1 MSVSIPAND
10 TAMQDQ
16 VSFSQPDADALTI
29 TQRLSNTNAFLCML
43 HRIGCGFKERFR
55 LLHDGFDSMQAL
67 VDHFGDDIDSFKK
80 HLTTS
85 NKTWLN
91 HSLPR
96 MRAFFTPVLI
106 SRLVGTLY
114 YFHTAVHL
122 FHNIP
127 DINLVDATA
136 ASKHGRIYHQHRS
149 SKDNDGDIDKI
160 ELSDLNEAKDWT
172 PFKEKFIQL
181 LDLTIG
187 SHILP
192 IRYVIDSTERP
203 HLRAQAARTE
213 VDSVDLE
220 DETIFTTSIVHFG
233 AAFKADN
240 KLVWNILA
248 NSLLDK
254 PAYNH
259 ISGYNSSKDGRAA
272 WIALR
277 TFYEGE
283 NYLKNLRE
291 VAFNKLHNTFYRG
304 ETNRFTFEKYVNA
317 HKQAHKMLQDAQF
330 NNGNGMDNAMKVQ
343 YFRQGIKA
351 EAGIEV
357 ALATS
362 RSNSQYEDFDA
373 LISFLAA
380 EVEHHK
386 LRKAQLNNNSNRR
399 VSATNSTGNG
409 NNRRNSNGKNQN
421 SQGKSDSK
429 NTYPSKYVDGKKV
442 EGRRYSQEEFS
453 KMTKAQR
460 AAVIELKRQFHK
472 SKSANEDKNTQ
483 VSQVTL
489 DDMITIGDA
498 IVAGVKRASVTNI
511 EPDDPNDDRD
521 TNATQ
526 AGRVTATSGS
536 VGSAFNNRSSKRSRQ
551 SSRQS

>member
-16 VSFSQPDADALTI
+16 VFFSQPDADALTI

-127 DINLVDATA
+127 DLNLVDATA
-136 ASKHGRIYHQHRS
+136 ASKYGRIYHQHRS

-187 SHILP
+187 SHMLP

-203 HLRAQAARTE
+203 HLRAQAARSE
-213 VDSVDLE
+213 VASIDLE

-330 NNGNGMDNAMKVQ
+330 NDGNGMDNAMKVQ

-386 LRKAQLNNNSNRR
+386 LRKAQLNNNSSRR
-399 VSATNSTGNG
+399 VSASSSSNGNG
-409 NNRRNSNGKNQN
+409 NRGRNNSNGGKGNQ
-421 SQGKSDSK
+421 QKSNTNK
-429 NTYPSKYVDGKKV
+429 TYPSRFVDGKKV
-442 EGRRYSQEEFS
+442 EGRRYTRDEFS

-460 AAVIELKRQFHK
+460 AAVIELKRQHFS
-472 SKSANEDKNTQ
+472 SKSNEDKNTQ
-483 VSQVTL
+483 ISQVTL

-498 IVAGVKRASVTNI
+498 IVAGVKRASVTNN
-511 EPDDPNDDRD
+511 ESEDPNDDHD
-521 TNATQ
+521 NATQ

-536 VGSAFNNRSSKRSRQ
+536 VGSAFRNRSSKRSKQ
-551 SSRQS
+551 N